1 VSSPGLTGPL
11 RGWIEPANRG
21 RHHSRIATEVL
32 PDIASTADC
41 ERLVRAFYGK
51 AMEDERIG
59 WIFTDVAHL
68 DLEAHI
74 PVIASFWATN
84 LLGAK
89 SYSGGAFGPHA
100 RLHEKA
106 GGLGKE
112 HFERWLVLWCQTV
125 DEFFDGPIAAAA
137 KVHGLRV
144 ANAFYGRLQM
154 HPVPGEATGP

>member
-1 VSSPGLTGPL
+1 M
-11 RGWIEPANRG
+11 
-21 RHHSRIATEVL
+21 
-32 PDIASTADC
+32 AD
-41 ERLVRAFYGK
+41 E
-51 AMEDERIG
+51 EIG
-59 WIFTDVAHL
+59 WIFTEVAGL

-84 LLGAK
+84 LLGTK

-106 GGLGKE
+106 GGLRKE

-125 DEFFDGPIAAAA
+125 DELFDGPLAAAA
-137 KVHGLRV
+137 KVHALRL

-154 HPVPGEATGP
+154 YPVPDASS

>member
-1 VSSPGLTGPL
+1 MD
-11 RGWIEPANRG
+11 
-21 RHHSRIATEVL
+21 RHHPLIAAEVR
-32 PDIASTADC
+32 PDIENAADC

-51 AMEDERIG
+51 AMADSEIG
-59 WIFTDVAHL
+59 WIFTDVAGL

-89 SYSGGAFGPHA
+89 SYGGGAFGPHA

-106 GGLGKE
+106 GGLRRE

-125 DEFFDGPIAAAA
+125 DELFDGPLAAAA
-137 KVHGLRV
+137 KVHALRV
-144 ANAFYGRLQM
+144 GNAFYGRLQM
-154 HPVPGEATGP
+154 YPVADEAAGPSH